1 MDAAGSGDFAM
12 RRLFIILF
20 ILSLGATVTTIY
32 WRTYM
37 PEGPAAVSAPQ
48 ARTRSLGQDSS
59 RSPGSGQFASDRQ
72 DLAVTISI
80 VSSIVSA
87 IAALLQTW
95 LTARALP
102 GKRDGG

>member
-1 MDAAGSGDFAM
+1 M

-37 PEGPAAVSAPQ
+37 PEGPAAASAPQ
-48 ARTRSLGQDSS
+48 ARPRSLGQDSS

-80 VSSIVSA
+80 VSSIISA

-95 LTARALP
+95 LIAKALP

>member
-1 MDAAGSGDFAM
+1 M
-12 RRLFIILF
+12 RRLFILLF
-20 ILSLGATVTTIY
+20 ILSLGATVTTLY

-37 PEGPAAVSAPQ
+37 PEGPATVSAPQ
-48 ARTRSLGQDSS
+48 QRPRSLGQDSS
-59 RSPGSGQFASDRQ
+59 RLPSRAPGSGQIASDRQ

-80 VSSIVSA
+80 VSSIISA

-102 GKRDGG
+102 AKRNGG